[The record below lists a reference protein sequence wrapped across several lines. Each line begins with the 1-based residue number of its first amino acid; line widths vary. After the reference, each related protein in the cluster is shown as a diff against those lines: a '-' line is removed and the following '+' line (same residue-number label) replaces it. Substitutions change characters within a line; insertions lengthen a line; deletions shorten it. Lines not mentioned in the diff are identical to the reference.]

1 MTGRRGPRLVAVGV
15 LVGGLLAALLPGA
28 GLAAAPDPRVVF
40 VVGPV
45 GSLTDSYR
53 RWARA
58 GADEAR
64 RWTSD
69 VVEVYSPDA
78 TWPRVRSALQGA
90 SIVVYL
96 GHGNG
101 FPSPYGTKLRPDVQ
115 NGFGLNPVAGRGDS
129 THQYFGE
136 SVIAGQVRLAPGA
149 VVLLFHLCYA
159 SGNSEPGVP
168 EGTAAMAR
176 QRIDNFAAGFLAA
189 GASAVVA
196 DAHGSPAPYL
206 RALLKSK
213 QSART
218 AWSRA
223 ATKNGNVTAFVSE
236 RTPGAVAFMDPEQ
249 VTSGFTRSLVLAQGA
264 SGIVPAGPVGGGGGG
279 VPPGGWEVVIPPVP
293 TPAPDAFALGASPG
307 TPTLVGMPLA
317 GSTVELALPV
327 EAPPDVALGTSY
339 RLGTRWIPLDG
350 PAAVAE
356 PPVFV
361 PAPPGEEPGVRVA
374 VVAPE
379 AAASRVEVTTATTR
393 DGAIAAPIAL
403 PAASGRY
410 RLEVTVHGADG
421 VALPYAVQASIP
433 GVIVH
438 VGGPGAAWIDAPATV
453 SATAGTR
460 ASIQVLVT
468 NGEADPWGACAAQA
482 QLPAVDAVD
491 GCPVVRLVGR
501 WLPLA
506 GGEGAPAIVRT
517 LEIPAASGA
526 TTWLAGPVPALPGT
540 YLLVA
545 SLERSVNGGSAA
557 VLGRPVAITVEV
569 TAPPLV
575 PASPSAGG

>member
-1 MTGRRGPRLVAVGV
+1 MTGRRVPRLVAVAALVGV
-15 LVGGLLAALLPGA
+15 LLAGLLPGA
-28 GLAAAPDPRVVF
+28 ALGAAPDPRVVF

-53 RWARA
+53 RWASA

-64 RWTSD
+64 RWTND
-69 VVEVYSPDA
+69 VIEVYSPDA
-78 TWPRVRSALQGA
+78 TWPRVRGAIQGA

-101 FPSPYGTKLRPDVQ
+101 FPSPHGTKLRRDVQ

-136 SVIAGQVRLAPGA
+136 GVIAEQVRLAPGA
-149 VVLLFHLCYA
+149 IVLLFHLCYA
-159 SGNSEPGVP
+159 SGNAEPGVA
-168 EGTAAMAR
+168 EGTPAMAR
-176 QRIDNFAAGFLAA
+176 QRVDNFAAGFLAA

-196 DAHGSPAPYL
+196 DAYGAPAPYV

-223 ATKNGNVTAFVSE
+223 ATKNGNMTAFASE
-236 RTPGAVAFMDPEQ
+236 RTPGAVAFMDPER
-249 VTSGFTRSLVLAQGA
+249 TSSGFTRSLVVASGA
-264 SGIVPAGPVGGGGGG
+264 STVVPAGPVGGSGGT
-279 VPPGGWEVVIPPVP
+279 PPGGWEVVIPPAP
-293 TPAPDAFALGASPG
+293 TAAPDAFALGASPG
-307 TPTLVGMPLA
+307 TPRLAGMPLA
-317 GSTVELALPV
+317 GATVELSLPV
-327 EAPPDVALGTSY
+327 EAPPDVTLGTSY
-339 RLGTRWIPLDG
+339 QLGTRWIPLDG

-356 PPVFV
+356 PTVAV
-361 PAPPGEEPGVRVA
+361 PPTAGGGPDAAVA

-379 AAASRVEVTTATTR
+379 ASASRVDVATAATR
-393 DGAIAAPIAL
+393 GGVIAAPVDL

-410 RLEVTVHGADG
+410 RLEVTVHGAGG

-438 VGGPGAAWIDAPATV
+438 VGGPGAAWIDAPPAV
-453 SATAGTR
+453 EATAGTR

-468 NGEADPWGACAAQA
+468 NGEGDPWGACAAPEK
-482 QLPAVDAVD
+482 LPSVDLIE

-506 GGEGAPAIVRT
+506 GGEGAPPIVRS
-517 LEIPAASGA
+517 LEVSAASG
-526 TTWLAGPVPALPGT
+526 TVTWLAGPVPAVPGT

-545 SLERSVNGGSAA
+545 SLERTIGGGPAT

-569 TAPPLV
+569 TAAPLV
-575 PASPSAGG
+575 PPSPSSGG

>member
-1 MTGRRGPRLVAVGV
+1 MIGRRVPGLVAVTA
-15 LVGGLLAALLPGA
+15 LVTALLVALLPGA
-28 GLAAAPDPRVVF
+28 ALAAAPDPRVVF

-45 GSLTDSYR
+45 GSLTDDYR
-53 RWARA
+53 RWASA
-58 GADEAR
+58 GAEEAR

-69 VVEVYSPDA
+69 VVEVYSPNA
-78 TWPRVRSALQGA
+78 TWPRVRAAIQGA

-101 FPSPYGTKLRPDVQ
+101 YPSPHGTRLRRDVQ

-136 SVIAGQVRLAPGA
+136 GAIAGQVRLAPGA
-149 VVLLFHLCYA
+149 IVLLFHLCYA

-168 EGTAAMAR
+168 EGTPAVAR
-176 QRIDNFAAGFLAA
+176 QRVDNFAAGFLAA

-196 DAHGSPAPYL
+196 DAYGSPAGYV

-223 ATKNGNVTAFVSE
+223 ATRNGNVTAFASQ
-236 RTPGAVAFMDPEQ
+236 RTPGAVAFMDPER
-249 VTSGFTRSLVLAQGA
+249 TSAGFTRSIVLARSA
-264 SGIVPAGPVGGGGGG
+264 PGIVPAGPVGGSGS
-279 VPPGGWEVVIPPVP
+279 PPGGWEVVTPPAP
-293 TPAPDAFALGASPG
+293 TSAPDAFALGASPG
-307 TPTLVGMPLA
+307 TPTLTGMPLA
-317 GSTVELALPV
+317 GATVELGLPV
-327 EAPPDVALGTSY
+327 ETPPDVALGSAY
-339 RLGTRWIPLDG
+339 HLGTRWIPLEA
-350 PAAVAE
+350 PAAVAA
-356 PPVFV
+356 PAAAV
-361 PAPPGEEPGVRVA
+361 PSASGDRSDGVVA
-374 VVAPE
+374 IVAPE
-379 AAASRVEVTTATTR
+379 ASASRVDVVAAATR
-393 DGAIAAPIAL
+393 DGVIAAPVAM

-433 GVIVH
+433 AVIVH

-453 SATAGTR
+453 KATAGTR
-460 ASIQVLVT
+460 ASIQVRVT
-468 NGEADPWGACAAQA
+468 NGEGDPWGACAAPQD
-482 QLPAVDAVD
+482 LPAVDAIE

-506 GGEGAPAIVRT
+506 GDESAPAIVRT
-517 LEIPAASGA
+517 VEAPAASSVA
-526 TTWLAGPVPALPGT
+526 AWLAGQVPGPGT
-540 YLLVA
+540 YLLIA
-545 SLERSVNGGSAA
+545 SLERTVEGGTAI

-575 PASPSAGG
+575 PSSPSTGG